1 MPLELNVRRVGDVT
15 LVVCKGRIVAG
26 DEAKILEQRVNEL
39 LEFERY
45 LVLHLGEVSFVDS
58 SGLGL
63 LVRLS
68 GMTKARHG
76 ALKLCSVSRDVDH
89 TLTIT
94 HLKQVLE
101 THASEVEAL
110 RAFDEGKKP
119 DAEAGADG
127 RRVLCIDHSANLLA
141 LLRGILRQAGYAPTT
156 TNNLHDARLLAMAN
170 RPELVVIGPNVAAD
184 RVRNIQEVIGAT
196 PHVALAAGFDMLEAG
211 EGAELVVRMVKE
223 KLAGLETAGA

>member
-1 MPLELNVRRVGDVT
+1 MPLELNVRRAGDVT

-26 DEAKILEQRVNEL
+26 DEAKILEQRMNEL

-76 ALKLCSVSRDVDH
+76 ALKLCNVSREVDH

-94 HLKQVLE
+94 HLKQILE
-101 THASEVEAL
+101 THVSEVEAL

-119 DAEAGADG
+119 EAEAGADG

-170 RPELVVIGPNVAAD
+170 RPEVVVVGPNVAAE
-184 RVRNIQEVIGAT
+184 RVSHIQEIIGAT
-196 PHVALAAGFDMLEAG
+196 PHVALAAGFDTLDPGEAS
-211 EGAELVVRMVKE
+211 ELLLKIVQE
-223 KLAGLETAGA
+223 KLAS